1 MQTSA
6 HLVIDGTAHERALA
20 LAQLAF
26 VPCGV
31 EVIEVGTDRGFEDCI
46 AEELKSLIIELLPS
60 LPDDRAGTMT
70 HR

>member
-6 HLVIDGTAHERALA
+6 HFVIDRPTHKRALA

-31 EVIEVGTDRGFEDCI
+31 EVIEVGADRGFEDGI
-46 AEELKSLIIELLPS
+46 AEKLKSLIIKLLTLLS
-60 LPDDRAGTMT
+60 DNGAGAVT

>member
-6 HLVIDGTAHERALA
+6 HFVIDRSAHKRALA

-31 EVIEVGTDRGFEDCI
+31 EVIEVGADRGFEDGI
-46 AEELKSLIIELLPS
+46 AEKLKSLIIELLTLLS
-60 LPDDRAGTMT
+60 DNGAGAVT